1 MELFVIRH
9 GEVDLNAKHLLNG
22 RNDSSLTEK
31 GINQARSASETI
43 KELPIDVILCSP
55 LKRTI
60 QTCEIIN
67 KNNIQVIYDDRVLE
81 RNTNSV
87 MYRPDS
93 SINLIEFYS
102 PNNDIIYHDCEGFK
116 SILKRASDFIED
128 IKQKYKDKSV
138 LVVSHLDFC
147 KAMYCCLKN
156 EYDINKIISFNQD
169 NCKICKYIL

>member
-1 MELFVIRH
+1 MSSTDIDISNSNMIAENTSDI
-9 GEVDLNAKHLLNG
+9 NNTA
-22 RNDSSLTEK
+22 DSSAAIILPYRRYAVVSACYNVAEYLNDFLTSLT
-31 GINQARSASETI
+31 G
-43 KELPIDVILCSP
+43 
-55 LKRTI
+55 
-60 QTCEIIN
+60 QTVGFE
-67 KNNIQVIYDDRVLE
+67 NNIQVIYDDRVLE

-169 NCKICKYIL
+169 NCEICKYIL